1 MVFPLT
7 DVLNAIKAFLL
18 SKTLGY
24 MFVINCHF
32 ARIYK
37 KF

>member
-18 SKTLGY
+18 SETLSY

-32 ARIYK
+32 AQMYE
-37 KF
+37 